1 VSILLKIP
9 SLFRR
14 RHSILRRKALV
25 RRNNGEKKSPKNGRL
40 ILAVIGAFALMLVL
54 LTVNVRLLRSPTAD
68 GQRSTSYDPAR
79 SEFSYPARANSAS
92 PQGKAC
98 TDPPVVMDE
107 RQGNSANEQN
117 PQRHDQITSSMKAGK
132 ETSSP
137 KFMQDLQAPKSSVPP
152 EPSSV
157 AKKAEIKKSPESQAQ
172 KSSQP
177 SDKSPKRYTVQV
189 GAFTN
194 PQMAEEQAL
203 HWKSLGYKTI
213 LRPAAMPKAGIVYRL
228 YLGSFQSEKEA
239 ESLVRD
245 LKAKGVSSF
254 SAVVSN

>member
-1 VSILLKIP
+1 MSILLKIP
-9 SLFRR
+9 GLFRR
-14 RHSILRRKALV
+14 KRSVLRRKARV
-25 RRNNGEKKSPKNGRL
+25 RRNDGGKKSPKSGRL

-68 GQRSTSYDPAR
+68 GKSSIASDPAR

-92 PQGKAC
+92 AESKAC
-98 TDPPVVMDE
+98 DDSPGAMGHNQTE
-107 RQGNSANEQN
+107 RDRNSQQLEQIIA
-117 PQRHDQITSSMKAGK
+117 PMKADK
-132 ETSSP
+132 ESDSR
-137 KFMQDLQAPKSSVPP
+137 KFMEALQAPKASVQP
-152 EPSSV
+152 EPSSA

-172 KSSQP
+172 KSSQQ
-177 SDKSPKRYTVQV
+177 SDKSSKRYSVQV
-189 GAFTN
+189 GAFTS

-203 HWKSLGYKTI
+203 HWKSLGYKTL

-228 YLGSFQSEKEA
+228 YLGSFQSEREA
-239 ESLVRD
+239 ENLVRD

>member
-1 VSILLKIP
+1 VSNPLKIP
-9 SLFRR
+9 GLFRR
-14 RHSILRRKALV
+14 RRSISRRKAPV
-25 RRNNGEKKSPKNGRL
+25 RRNDGDNKSPKNGRL

-68 GQRSTSYDPAR
+68 GQRSTSSDPAR

-98 TDPPVVMDE
+98 PDSPGAMGHNQTE
-107 RQGNSANEQN
+107 RDHNSQ
-117 PQRHDQITSSMKAGK
+117 QLDQIIAPMKAEK
-132 ETSSP
+132 ESDSR
-137 KFMQDLQAPKSSVPP
+137 KFMEALQAPKSSVPP

-157 AKKAEIKKSPESQAQ
+157 AKKAEIKKSPEAQAQ

-194 PQMAEEQAL
+194 PQAAEEQAL
-203 HWKSLGYKTI
+203 HWKSLGYKTL

-228 YLGSFQSEKEA
+228 YLGNFQSEKEA
-239 ESLVRD
+239 DSLVRD
-245 LKAKGVSSF
+245 LKAKGVNSF
-254 SAVVSN
+254 RSVVSN